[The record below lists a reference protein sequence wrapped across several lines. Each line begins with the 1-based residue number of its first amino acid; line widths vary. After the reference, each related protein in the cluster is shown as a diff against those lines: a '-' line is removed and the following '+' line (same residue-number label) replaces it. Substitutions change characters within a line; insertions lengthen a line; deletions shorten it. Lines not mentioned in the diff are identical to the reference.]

1 MKHGR
6 PHAKPGAEFHYADTG
21 YVLLGEV
28 IQRTTGQ
35 SLAAAYR
42 SLLDCAGLGLTST
55 YLETLEPVP
64 STAGPRAHQY
74 DTDID
79 TYAFDPSFD
88 LYGSGGLISSVE
100 DLGRFYRAL
109 LRGEIFHHPKTLATM
124 LTIPNAG
131 SGSSAAMGLFRYEI
145 AGSVWWG
152 HSGFWGTTAIYSPDL
167 DLTLT
172 YSATQDEVVSDLD
185 AESLI
190 GGLLTVVGDAAGTP
204 TA

>member
-1 MKHGR
+1 MPSR
-6 PHAKPGAEFHYADTG
+6 LP
-21 YVLLGEV
+21 
-28 IQRTTGQ
+28 
-35 SLAAAYR
+35 
-42 SLLDCAGLGLTST
+42 GLGLTST

-79 TYAFDPSFD
+79 TYAFDSSFD
-88 LYGSGGLISSVE
+88 HYGSSGLISSVE

-145 AGSVWWG
+145 AGSVWWR